1 MNLVNLSIHSTPYI
15 LYVSVAQ
22 ILYQEF
28 DLFCQGD
35 LIWEFE
41 KYVLVLKGDKG
52 GFFSERANAF
62 VISPN
67 KQT

>member
-35 LIWEFE
+35 LFWEFE
-41 KYVLVLKGDKG
+41 KYVPVLKGD
-52 GFFSERANAF
+52 S
-62 VISPN
+62 
-67 KQT
+67 